1 MFAPLQPARL
11 AWRDFHHGARPVDRA
26 SPPNRLP
33 RRCGLPGAA
42 DRRRKFRRG
51 LRGKV
56 MKGKTTDFVFEIG
69 CEEIPAG
76 MLPGAAKELKAILEK
91 YLTTHNLLENAC
103 IETFAAPRR
112 LAATCTD
119 IRMRQAD
126 EIKEMMGPPK
136 SVSFD
141 NAGKPTRAAESFAQ
155 KIGLPVDKLSLV
167 ATPKG
172 EYLAA
177 QQVIPGRP
185 AKDILEEVLPLA
197 VKEIPWPRSMYWTGA
212 TGLHFIRPIR
222 WVVALLDGTA
232 LRLTLGDAAAGK
244 LSAGHRFLGKPKVP
258 VSGANDYVQKLRTNF
273 VLVRAEE
280 RGKKIETELRQLA
293 GGKGLRVHEDAH
305 LMELVTYLNEFPTAI
320 LGGFDPNFLDL
331 PDEILITVM
340 RDHQKYF
347 ALERK
352 DGTLAPHFLAIINL
366 DKDRAGLIRAGHE
379 RVLRARFADARFF
392 WESDQKCRL
401 ADYLPKL
408 GAVTYQEKLGSY
420 GEKVERM
427 RELARWLSEQ
437 WFASGIAKASVG
449 AADRAAEL
457 SKCDLVTEM
466 VREFTELQGI
476 VGGLY
481 AKAQGEPEEISW
493 AIYDHYKPVGLEDP
507 IPRNMAGKT
516 VALADKLDSLV
527 GCFAVGLIPTGSSDP
542 FALRRAAMGIVKIL
556 IETKLPLSL
565 SLAVARTVRS
575 LSHGP
580 RKITVSSGVEKQVM
594 DFLLDR
600 ARFVLRESSGL
611 AYDEINAAL
620 AAGADDLV
628 DSVRRMEAIRAIR
641 KTKNFEPLAISFKRI
656 RKILEK
662 AGPEAGWK
670 LSAVRSDL
678 FTEEAEREL
687 HARAASAMKEV
698 EQQKR
703 AGRYREALQG
713 IAALRPSVDRFF
725 DEVMVN
731 ADDDQIRKNRLTLLS
746 GPLSEFST
754 IADFSEIVTA
764 EQKK

>member
-1 MFAPLQPARL
+1 
-11 AWRDFHHGARPVDRA
+11 
-26 SPPNRLP
+26 
-33 RRCGLPGAA
+33 
-42 DRRRKFRRG
+42 
-51 LRGKV
+51 
-56 MKGKTTDFVFEIG
+56 MKTTTTDFLFEIG

-91 YLTTHNLLENAC
+91 YLTTHNLLENAR

-126 EIKEMMGPPK
+126 EVKEAMGPPK

-401 ADYLPKL
+401 ADNLPKL
-408 GAVTYQEKLGSY
+408 AAVTFQAKLGSY
-420 GEKVERM
+420 GDKVERV
-427 RELARWLSEQ
+427 RAVARWIAEQ
-437 WFASGIAKASVG
+437 WFASSIPQASV
-449 AADRAAEL
+449 ASADRAAEL
-457 SKCDLVTEM
+457 AKCDLVTDM

-481 AKAQGEPEEISW
+481 AKSQGEPEDVAW
-493 AIYDHYKPVGLEDP
+493 AVYDHYKPAALDDS
-507 IPRNMAGKT
+507 IPRNITGQA
-516 VALADKLDSLV
+516 VALADRLDSLV
-527 GCFAVGLIPTGSSDP
+527 GCFAVGLIPSGSSDP

-556 IETKLPLSL
+556 VETKLPMSL
-565 SLAVARTVRS
+565 SLTVARSVRTLSS
-575 LSHGP
+575 LP
-580 RKITVSSGVEKQVM
+580 PKIIVKVEVEKQVM
-594 DFLLDR
+594 DFILER
-600 ARFVLRESSGL
+600 ARFVLKERGGL
-611 AYDEINAAL
+611 AYDEVNAAF

-628 DSVRRMEAIRAIR
+628 DAVRRAEAVKAIR
-641 KTKNFEPLAISFKRI
+641 KTKNFESLAISFKRI

-662 AGPEAGWK
+662 AGPESGWK
-670 LSAVRSDL
+670 LSAVRTDV
-678 FTEEAEREL
+678 FTEEAERQL
-687 HARAASAMKEV
+687 HSQAAAVSRLA
-698 EQQKR
+698 EQHKR
-703 AGRYREALQG
+703 EGRYREALQD
-713 IAALRPSVDRFF
+713 IAGLRPAVDNFF
-725 DEVMVN
+725 NEVMVM
-731 ADDDQIRKNRLTLLS
+731 AEEEQVRKNRLTLLS
-746 GPLSEFST
+746 ELLAQFST
-754 IADFSEIVTA
+754 IADFSEIVAA
-764 EQKK
+764 EKV

>member
-1 MFAPLQPARL
+1 
-11 AWRDFHHGARPVDRA
+11 
-26 SPPNRLP
+26 
-33 RRCGLPGAA
+33 
-42 DRRRKFRRG
+42 
-51 LRGKV
+51 

-126 EIKEMMGPPK
+126 EVKEAMGPPK

-155 KIGLPVDKLSLV
+155 KIGLPVDKLYLV

-401 ADYLPKL
+401 ADNLPKL
-408 GAVTYQEKLGSY
+408 AAVTFQAKLGSY
-420 GEKVERM
+420 GDKVERV
-427 RELARWLSEQ
+427 RAVARWIAEQ
-437 WFASGIAKASVG
+437 WFASSIPQASV
-449 AADRAAEL
+449 ASADRAAEL
-457 SKCDLVTEM
+457 AKCDLVTDM

-481 AKAQGEPEEISW
+481 AKSQGEPEDVAW
-493 AIYDHYKPVGLEDP
+493 AVYDHYKPAALDDS
-507 IPRNMAGKT
+507 IPRNITGQA
-516 VALADKLDSLV
+516 VALADRLDSLV
-527 GCFAVGLIPTGSSDP
+527 GCFAVGLIPSGSSDP

-556 IETKLPLSL
+556 VETKLPMSL
-565 SLAVARTVRS
+565 SLTVARSVRTLSS
-575 LSHGP
+575 LP
-580 RKITVSSGVEKQVM
+580 PKIIVKVEVEKQVM
-594 DFLLDR
+594 DFILER
-600 ARFVLRESSGL
+600 ARFVLKERGSL
-611 AYDEINAAL
+611 AYDEVNAAF

-628 DSVRRMEAIRAIR
+628 DAVRRAEAVKAIR
-641 KTKNFEPLAISFKRI
+641 KTKNFESLAISFKRI

-662 AGPEAGWK
+662 AGPEPGWK
-670 LSAVRSDL
+670 LSGVRTDV
-678 FTEEAEREL
+678 FTEEAERQL
-687 HARAASAMKEV
+687 HSQAAAVSRLA
-698 EQQKR
+698 EQHKR
-703 AGRYREALQG
+703 EGRYREALQD
-713 IAALRPSVDRFF
+713 IAGLRPAVDNFF
-725 DEVMVN
+725 DEVMVM
-731 ADDDQIRKNRLTLLS
+731 AEEEQVRKNRLTLLS
-746 GPLSEFST
+746 ELLSQFST
-754 IADFSEIVTA
+754 IADFSEIVA
-764 EQKK
+764 GEKA